1 MRKVKFI
8 LLSIKNI
15 YSLIKIN
22 ILKKDFL
29 INILWIFL
37 LSLIFFYSFSISF
50 KFYFSV
56 LLGVWFFLILQYSID
71 KNENWYIQF
80 IFFSIINSISF
91 YLVRYFQKKSF
102 LILSIKIL
110 VLYYFILFCIIL
122 FKSVYYT
129 SKTNLEN
136 DGDLFVERKYDLEK
150 LLNYLNYFSIIGING
165 EWGSGKSFLTDH
177 LKNFILIKI
186 DLLSC
191 NVDEIQTVILN
202 ELDKLLKNQ
211 GIFSPFSPKL
221 KKILQQGKLFENIS
235 QLFVKNDISYS
246 EAITGLRNNLRSIN
260 KPVVIVYEDL
270 DRIENTT
277 VIKQILDISE
287 KIAGNNIKI
296 LYQFSETNL
305 LKKGIERTYLEKY
318 IPFILNLTDIPF
330 KSTLS
335 YVLKQEI
342 YKDSLLD
349 EEDFKFLY
357 LPVYLPHFN
366 NFNNLNRPLT
376 SLKFELKNVTIRKT
390 QLFLNELNQVI
401 NEKEIYKK
409 NKRVVI
415 LFFLLKH
422 FYYEAYKKISSGES
436 LLDTFTFLYQDKN
449 DTVLN
454 WVAYCHNKGINI
466 LDLITTEDNK
476 LSAFI
481 ISIFEYNCDIETIN
495 NDFED
500 FVNEARNNLKNK
512 NLNEQKDRIIWNL
525 IGNGK
530 SEYTDC
536 EKFVNSF
543 YNEVIDTSK
552 TEWIKNFKNLWSNLF
567 DGKYKD
573 MEKRDNNT
581 IFKMGIPGMISLFQ
595 ANYVTGRTALQWK
608 KLIDFYFLYNEYSK
622 DFDTITPR
630 LIECLCYCE
639 LSDRNFYLY
648 IINKF
653 NNLKITKNLNSHKS
667 YKRFLLEYLSMF
679 STLGF
684 CDTYDIW
691 DLRDKSKE
699 YIDVKTIEKN
709 VFLPLR
715 KKLEDLHKN
724 ISIKIIQ
731 NDIEMLIKFL
741 DKNIELIN
749 TNNKFEKPDIH
760 FNSKATVRSFNQ
772 KMVDKL
778 NQSKLNEKDFE
789 KEVIKKYRNQEIT
802 ANEVSDLERYKK
814 DIL

>member
-1 MRKVKFI
+1 MRKVKFT

-22 ILKKDFL
+22 IFKKDFL

-50 KFYFSV
+50 KFYFSI
-56 LLGVWFFLILQYSID
+56 LLGVWLFLILQYPID

-80 IFFSIINSISF
+80 IFFSIINLISF
-91 YLVRYFQKKSF
+91 YLVRYFQKKIF

-110 VLYYFILFCIIL
+110 ITYYLILFCTIL
-122 FKSVYYT
+122 FKCVYYT

-136 DGDLFVERKYDLEK
+136 DGDLFVERKYDLER

-165 EWGSGKSFLTDH
+165 EWGSGKSFLTNH

-246 EAITGLRNNLRSIN
+246 EAITGLHNNLRSIN

-270 DRIENTT
+270 DRVENTT

-287 KIAGNNIKI
+287 KIAGDNVKI

-305 LKKGIERTYLEKY
+305 LDKGIERTYLEKY
-318 IPFILNLTDIPF
+318 IPFIFNLTDIPF
-330 KSTLS
+330 ESTLS

-342 YKDSLLD
+342 YKDSLFD

-357 LPVYLPHFN
+357 LPVHLPHFN

-376 SLKFELKNVTIRKT
+376 SIKFELKNVTIRKT

-449 DTVLN
+449 DTILN
-454 WVAYCHNKGINI
+454 WIAYCHNEGINI

-481 ISIFEYNCDIETIN
+481 ISIFEYNCDIETIGD
-495 NDFED
+495 DFED
-500 FVNEARNNLKNK
+500 FINESRNNIKNK
-512 NLNEQKDRIIWNL
+512 NLNEEKDRIIWSL
-525 IGNGK
+525 MANGK

-536 EKFVNSF
+536 EKFINRF
-543 YNEVIDTSK
+543 YTEVIDTPK
-552 TEWIKNFKNLWSNLF
+552 TEWIKNFNKLWGDLYNR
-567 DGKYKD
+567 KYKD
-573 MEKRDNNT
+573 MEKRDNYS
-581 IFKMGIPGMISLFQ
+581 IFRLGISSMVSLFQ
-595 ANYVTGRTALQWK
+595 ANYVIGRTGSQWIN
-608 KLIDFYFLYNEYSK
+608 LIDFYFLYNK
-622 DFDTITPR
+622 NLDMITPE
-630 LIECLCYCE
+630 LIECLYYCE
-639 LSDRNFYLY
+639 LSDRNSYLY

-691 DLRDKSKE
+691 DLREQSKE

-724 ISIKIIQ
+724 IPMKIIQ
-731 NDIEMLIKFL
+731 NDIEILIKFL
-741 DKNIELIN
+741 DKNIELVN
-749 TNNKFEKPDIH
+749 TSDNFEKPDIH
-760 FNSKATVRSFNQ
+760 FDSKVTVRSCNQ
-772 KMVDKL
+772 EIVDKL
-778 NQSKLNEKDFE
+778 NSSTLNDEEFE
-789 KEVIKKYRNQEIT
+789 KEVIKKYQNQELVPY
-802 ANEVSDLERYKK
+802 EVAELERFQKNK
-814 DIL
+814 A

>member
-1 MRKVKFI
+1 MRKVKFT

-15 YSLIKIN
+15 YTLIKTN
-22 ILKKDFL
+22 IFKKDFL

-50 KFYFSV
+50 KFYFSI
-56 LLGVWFFLILQYSID
+56 LLGVWLFLVLQYPIN

-80 IFFSIINSISF
+80 IFFSIINSISL
-91 YLVRYFQKKSF
+91 YLVRYFQKKFF

-110 VLYYFILFCIIL
+110 IVYYFILFCIIL
-122 FKSVYYT
+122 FKCVYYT

-136 DGDLFVERKYDLEK
+136 DGDLFVERKYDLER

-165 EWGSGKSFLTDH
+165 EWGSGKSFLTNH

-246 EAITGLRNNLRSIN
+246 EAITGLHNNLRSIN

-270 DRIENTT
+270 DRVENTT

-287 KIAGNNIKI
+287 KIAGDNVKI

-305 LKKGIERTYLEKY
+305 LDKGIERTYLEKY

-376 SLKFELKNVTIRKT
+376 SIKFELKNVTIRKT

-401 NEKEIYKK
+401 NEKGIYKK

-436 LLDTFTFLYQDKN
+436 LLDTFTFLYQGKN
-449 DTVLN
+449 DTILN
-454 WVAYCHNKGINI
+454 WVAYCHNEGINI

-481 ISIFEYNCDIETIN
+481 ISIFKYNCDIETIG

-500 FVNEARNNLKNK
+500 FINESRNNIKNK
-512 NLNEQKDRIIWNL
+512 NLNEEKDRIIWSL
-525 IGNGK
+525 IANGK

-536 EKFVNSF
+536 EKFINRF
-543 YNEVIDTSK
+543 YSEVIDIPK
-552 TEWIKNFKNLWSNLF
+552 TEWIKNFNKLWGDLYNR
-567 DGKYKD
+567 KYKD
-573 MEKRDNNT
+573 MEKRDNYS
-581 IFKMGIPGMISLFQ
+581 IFRLGISSMVSLFQ
-595 ANYVTGRTALQWK
+595 ANYVIGRTGSQWIN
-608 KLIDFYFLYNEYSK
+608 LIDFYFLYNK
-622 DFDTITPR
+622 NLDMITPE
-630 LIECLCYCE
+630 LIECLYYCE
-639 LSDRNFYLY
+639 LSDRNSYLY

-691 DLRDKSKE
+691 DLREQSKE

-709 VFLPLR
+709 VFLPLK
-715 KKLEDLHKN
+715 KKLENLFSN
-724 ISIKIIQ
+724 VQIKIVQ
-731 NDIEMLIKFL
+731 KDIEIIIRFL
-741 DKNIELIN
+741 DKNIEIIN
-749 TNNKFEKPDIH
+749 TPDEFSKPAL
-760 FNSKATVRSFNQ
+760 FSNANWSMRSTNQ
-772 KMVDKL
+772 KMVDKSQTTTSSGGL
-778 NQSKLNEKDFE
+778 L
-789 KEVIKKYRNQEIT
+789 Y
-802 ANEVSDLERYKK
+802 A
-814 DIL
+814 

>member
-1 MRKVKFI
+1 MRKVKFT

-22 ILKKDFL
+22 IFKKDFL

-50 KFYFSV
+50 KFYFSI
-56 LLGVWFFLILQYSID
+56 LLGVWLFLILQYPID

-91 YLVRYFQKKSF
+91 YLVRYFQKKIF

-110 VLYYFILFCIIL
+110 ITYYLILFCIIL
-122 FKSVYYT
+122 FKCVYYT

-136 DGDLFVERKYDLEK
+136 DGDLFVERKYDLER

-165 EWGSGKSFLTDH
+165 EWGSGKSFLTNH

-246 EAITGLRNNLRSIN
+246 EAITGLHNNLRSIN

-270 DRIENTT
+270 DRVENTT

-287 KIAGNNIKI
+287 KIAGDNVKI

-305 LKKGIERTYLEKY
+305 LDKGIERIYLEKY

-376 SLKFELKNVTIRKT
+376 SIKFELKNVTIRKT

-401 NEKEIYKK
+401 NEKGIYKK

-436 LLDTFTFLYQDKN
+436 LLDTFTFLYQGKN
-449 DTVLN
+449 DTILN
-454 WVAYCHNKGINI
+454 WVAYCHNEGINI

-481 ISIFEYNCDIETIN
+481 ISIFKYNCDIETIG

-500 FVNEARNNLKNK
+500 FINESRNNIKNK
-512 NLNEQKDRIIWNL
+512 NLNEEKDRIIWSL
-525 IGNGK
+525 IANGK

-536 EKFVNSF
+536 EKFINRF
-543 YNEVIDTSK
+543 YSEVIDIPK
-552 TEWIKNFKNLWSNLF
+552 TEWIKNFNKLWGDLYNR
-567 DGKYKD
+567 KYKD
-573 MEKRDNNT
+573 MEKRDNYS
-581 IFKMGIPGMISLFQ
+581 IFRLGISSMVSLFQ
-595 ANYVTGRTALQWK
+595 ANYVIGRTGSQWIN
-608 KLIDFYFLYNEYSK
+608 LIDFYFLYNK
-622 DFDTITPR
+622 NLDMITPE
-630 LIECLCYCE
+630 LIECLYYCE
-639 LSDRNFYLY
+639 LSDRNSYLY

-691 DLRDKSKE
+691 DLRDNSKE
-699 YIDVKTIEKN
+699 YINVKTIEKN

-724 ISIKIIQ
+724 IPMKIIQ
-731 NDIEMLIKFL
+731 NDIEILIKFL
-741 DKNIELIN
+741 DKNIELVN
-749 TNNKFEKPDIH
+749 TSDNFEKPDIH
-760 FNSKATVRSFNQ
+760 FDSKVTVRSCNQ
-772 KMVDKL
+772 EIVDKL
-778 NQSKLNEKDFE
+778 NSSTLNDEEFE
-789 KEVIKKYRNQEIT
+789 KEVIKKYQNQELVPY
-802 ANEVSDLERYKK
+802 EVAELERFQKNK
-814 DIL
+814 A

>member
-1 MRKVKFI
+1 MRKVKFT

-15 YSLIKIN
+15 YTLIKTN
-22 ILKKDFL
+22 IFKKDFL

-37 LSLIFFYSFSISF
+37 LSLIFFYSFPISF
-50 KFYFSV
+50 KFYFSI
-56 LLGVWFFLILQYSID
+56 LLGVWFFLVLQYPIY

-80 IFFSIINSISF
+80 IFFSIINSISL
-91 YLVRYFQKKSF
+91 YLVRYLQKKIF

-110 VLYYFILFCIIL
+110 IVYYFILFSIIL

-129 SKTNLEN
+129 SNINLEN
-136 DGDLFVERKYDLEK
+136 TEDLFVERKYDLER
-150 LLNYLNYFSIIGING
+150 LLNYLNNFSIIGING
-165 EWGSGKSFLTDH
+165 EWGSGKSFLIDH

-191 NVDEIQTVILN
+191 NIDEIQTVILN
-202 ELDKLLKNQ
+202 EIDKLLKNQ

-221 KKILQQGKLFENIS
+221 KKIIQQGKLFENIS

-246 EAITGLRNNLRSIN
+246 DAITGLRNNLRSIN
-260 KPVVIVYEDL
+260 KTVVIVYEDL
-270 DRIENTT
+270 DRVENSTI
-277 VIKQILDISE
+277 IKQILGISE

-296 LYQFSETNL
+296 LYQFSETSL
-305 LKKGIERTYLEKY
+305 LEKGIDRAYLEKY

-330 KSTLS
+330 RSTLS
-335 YVLKQEI
+335 YVLKEKFNENFLLKEI
-342 YKDSLLD
+342 
-349 EEDFKFLY
+349 DFSFLY
-357 LPVYLPHFN
+357 SPIYFPYFK
-366 NFNNLNRPLT
+366 NFDNLNRP
-376 SLKFELKNVTIRKT
+376 SFNIGRELKNISIRKT

-415 LFFLLKH
+415 IFFLLKH
-422 FYYEAYKKISSGES
+422 FYYDAYKKLSSGES
-436 LLDTFTFLYQDKN
+436 ILDTFTFLYQDKN
-449 DTVLN
+449 DTILN
-454 WVAYCHNKGINI
+454 WFVYCQNEGISI
-466 LDLITTEDNK
+466 LDLMTTEDNK

-500 FVNEARNNLKNK
+500 FINEARNNLKNK

-536 EKFVNSF
+536 EKFIDTF
-543 YNEVIDTSK
+543 YNEVIDTPK
-552 TEWIKNFKNLWSNLF
+552 TEWINNFNKLYNNLYN
-567 DGKYKD
+567 GKYKD
-573 MEKRDNNT
+573 TEKRDNYS
-581 IFKMGIPGMISLFQ
+581 IFRLGISRMVSLFQ
-595 ANYVTGRTALQWK
+595 ANYIIGRTGSQWIN
-608 KLIDFYFLYNEYSK
+608 LIDFYFLYNK
-622 DFDTITPR
+622 NLDTITPE

-639 LSDRNFYLY
+639 LSDRNSYLY

-684 CDTYDIW
+684 CDTHDIW

-699 YIDVKTIEKN
+699 YIDTKTIEKF
-709 VFLPLR
+709 VFSPLK
-715 KKLEDLHKN
+715 KKLKKLLSNVKL
-724 ISIKIIQ
+724 KIVQ
-731 NDIEMLIKFL
+731 KDIEIIIKFL

-749 TNNKFEKPDIH
+749 TPDEFTKPAL
-760 FNSKATVRSFNQ
+760 FSNVNWRTRSTNQ
-772 KMVDKL
+772 EMVDKL
-778 NQSKLNEKDFE
+778 NSSTLNDEEFE
-789 KEVIKKYRNQEIT
+789 KEVIEKYINQELVPY
-802 ANEVSDLERYKK
+802 EVAELERFQNNK
-814 DIL
+814 L

>member
-1 MRKVKFI
+1 MRKVKFT

-15 YSLIKIN
+15 YTLIKAN
-22 ILKKDFL
+22 IFKKDFL

-50 KFYFSV
+50 KFYFSI
-56 LLGVWFFLILQYSID
+56 LLGVWLFLVLQYPIN

-80 IFFSIINSISF
+80 IFFSIINSISL
-91 YLVRYFQKKSF
+91 YLVRYLQKKFF

-110 VLYYFILFCIIL
+110 IVYYFILFCIIL

-129 SKTNLEN
+129 SNINLEN
-136 DGDLFVERKYDLEK
+136 TEDLFVERKYDLER
-150 LLNYLNYFSIIGING
+150 LLNYLNNFSIIGING
-165 EWGSGKSFLTDH
+165 EWGSGKSFLIDH

-191 NVDEIQTVILN
+191 NIDEIQTVILN

-270 DRIENTT
+270 DRVENTT

-305 LKKGIERTYLEKY
+305 FEKGIERTYLEKY

-342 YKDSLLD
+342 YQDFLLN
-349 EEDFKFLY
+349 EEDFNFLY

-366 NFNNLNRPLT
+366 NINRPLT
-376 SLKFELKNVTIRKT
+376 SMRFELKNISIRKT

-415 LFFLLKH
+415 IFFLLKH
-422 FYYEAYKKISSGES
+422 FYYDAYKKLSSGES
-436 LLDTFTFLYQDKN
+436 ILDTFTFLYQDKN
-449 DTVLN
+449 DTILN
-454 WVAYCHNKGINI
+454 WFVYCQNEGISI
-466 LDLITTEDNK
+466 LDLMTTEDNK

-500 FVNEARNNLKNK
+500 FINEARNNLKNK
-512 NLNEQKDRIIWNL
+512 NLNEQKNRIIWNL

-536 EKFVNSF
+536 EKFINTF
-543 YNEVIDTSK
+543 YNEVINTPK
-552 TEWIKNFKNLWSNLF
+552 TEWFQNFNNFTENLF
-567 DGKYKD
+567 NRKYKG

-581 IFKMGIPGMISLFQ
+581 IFRMGIPIMVSLFQ
-595 ANYVTGRTALQWK
+595 ANYVTGRTALEWK
-608 KLIDFYFLYNEYSK
+608 NLIDFYFLYNDYSK
-622 DFDTITPR
+622 DLDTITPR

-639 LSDRNFYLY
+639 LSDRSFYLY
-648 IINKF
+648 VINKF
-653 NNLKITKNLNSHKS
+653 NNLKVTKNLNSHKS

-691 DLRDKSKE
+691 DLREQSKE

-709 VFLPLR
+709 VFLPLK
-715 KKLEDLHKN
+715 KKLENLFSN
-724 ISIKIIQ
+724 VQIKIVQ
-731 NDIEMLIKFL
+731 KDIEIIIRFL
-741 DKNIELIN
+741 DKNIEIIN
-749 TNNKFEKPDIH
+749 TPDEFSKPAL
-760 FNSKATVRSFNQ
+760 FSNANWSMRSTNQ
-772 KMVDKL
+772 EMVDKL
-778 NQSKLNEKDFE
+778 NSSTLNDEEFE
-789 KEVIKKYRNQEIT
+789 KEVVKKYQNQELVPY
-802 ANEVSDLERYKK
+802 EVAELERFQKNK
-814 DIL
+814 T

>member
-1 MRKVKFI
+1 MRKVKFT

-22 ILKKDFL
+22 IFKKDFL

-50 KFYFSV
+50 KFYFSI
-56 LLGVWFFLILQYSID
+56 LLGVWLFLILQYPID

-91 YLVRYFQKKSF
+91 YLVRYFQKKIF

-110 VLYYFILFCIIL
+110 ITYYLILFCIIL
-122 FKSVYYT
+122 FKCVYYT

-136 DGDLFVERKYDLEK
+136 DGDLFVERKYDLER

-165 EWGSGKSFLTDH
+165 EWGSGKSFLTNH

-246 EAITGLRNNLRSIN
+246 EAITGLHNNLRSIN

-270 DRIENTT
+270 DRVENTT

-287 KIAGNNIKI
+287 KIAGDNVKI

-305 LKKGIERTYLEKY
+305 LDKGIERIYLEKY

-376 SLKFELKNVTIRKT
+376 SIKFELKNVTIRKT

-401 NEKEIYKK
+401 NEKGIYKK

-436 LLDTFTFLYQDKN
+436 LLDTFTFLYQGKN
-449 DTVLN
+449 DTILN
-454 WVAYCHNKGINI
+454 WVAYCHNEGINI

-481 ISIFEYNCDIETIN
+481 ISIFKYNCDIETIG

-500 FVNEARNNLKNK
+500 FINESRNNIKNK
-512 NLNEQKDRIIWNL
+512 NLNEEKDRIIWSL
-525 IGNGK
+525 IANGK

-536 EKFVNSF
+536 EKFINRF
-543 YNEVIDTSK
+543 YSEVIDIPK
-552 TEWIKNFKNLWSNLF
+552 TEWIKNFNKLWGDLYNR
-567 DGKYKD
+567 KYKD
-573 MEKRDNNT
+573 MEKRDNYS
-581 IFKMGIPGMISLFQ
+581 IFRLGISSMVSLFQ
-595 ANYVTGRTALQWK
+595 ANYVIGRTGSQWIN
-608 KLIDFYFLYNEYSK
+608 LIDFYFLYNK
-622 DFDTITPR
+622 NLDMITPE
-630 LIECLCYCE
+630 LIECLYYCE
-639 LSDRNFYLY
+639 LSDRNSYLY

-691 DLRDKSKE
+691 DLRDNSKE
-699 YIDVKTIEKN
+699 YINVKTIEKN

-724 ISIKIIQ
+724 IPMKIIQ
-731 NDIEMLIKFL
+731 NDIEILIKFL
-741 DKNIELIN
+741 DKNIELVN
-749 TNNKFEKPDIH
+749 TSDNFEKPDIH
-760 FNSKATVRSFNQ
+760 FDSKVTVRSCNQ
-772 KMVDKL
+772 EIVDKL
-778 NQSKLNEKDFE
+778 NSSTLNDEEFE
-789 KEVIKKYRNQEIT
+789 KEVIRKYQNQELVPY
-802 ANEVSDLERYKK
+802 EVAELERFQKNK
-814 DIL
+814 A

>member
-1 MRKVKFI
+1 MRKVKFT

-22 ILKKDFL
+22 IFKKDFL

-56 LLGVWFFLILQYSID
+56 LLGVWIFLTLQYPID

-91 YLVRYFQKKSF
+91 YLVKYFQKKIF
-102 LILSIKIL
+102 LILSVKIL
-110 VLYYFILFCIIL
+110 ITYYLILFCIIL
-122 FKSVYYT
+122 FKCVYYT

-136 DGDLFVERKYDLEK
+136 DGDLFVERKYDLER

-246 EAITGLRNNLRSIN
+246 EAITGLHNNLKSIN
-260 KPVVIVYEDL
+260 KPIVIVYEDL
-270 DRIENTT
+270 DRVENTT
-277 VIKQILDISE
+277 VIKQILGISE
-287 KIAGNNIKI
+287 KIAGDNIKI

-305 LKKGIERTYLEKY
+305 LDKGIERTYLEKY

-330 KSTLS
+330 KSILS

-342 YKDSLLD
+342 YKDSLLN

-376 SLKFELKNVTIRKT
+376 SIKYELKNVTIRKT
-390 QLFLNELNQVI
+390 QLFFNELNQVI

-454 WVAYCHNKGINI
+454 WVAYCHNEGINI

-481 ISIFEYNCDIETIN
+481 ISIFEYNCDIETIGD
-495 NDFED
+495 DFED
-500 FVNEARNNLKNK
+500 FVNEARNNLRNK

-567 DGKYKD
+567 DRKYKD

-581 IFKMGIPGMISLFQ
+581 IFKMGIPSMISLFQ
-595 ANYVTGRTALQWK
+595 ANYVIGRTGSQWIN
-608 KLIDFYFLYNEYSK
+608 LIDFYFLYNK
-622 DFDTITPR
+622 NLDMITPE

-691 DLRDKSKE
+691 DLREQSKE
-699 YIDVKTIEKN
+699 YINVKTIEKN
-709 VFLPLR
+709 VFLPLK
-715 KKLEDLHKN
+715 KKLENLFSN
-724 ISIKIIQ
+724 VQIKIVQ
-731 NDIEMLIKFL
+731 KDIEIIIRFL
-741 DKNIELIN
+741 DKNIEIIN
-749 TNNKFEKPDIH
+749 TPDEFSKPAL
-760 FNSKATVRSFNQ
+760 FSNANWSMRSTNQ
-772 KMVDKL
+772 EMVDKL
-778 NQSKLNEKDFE
+778 NSSTLNDEEFE
-789 KEVIKKYRNQEIT
+789 KEVIKKYQNQELVPY
-802 ANEVSDLERYKK
+802 EVAELERFQKNK
-814 DIL
+814 A

>member
-1 MRKVKFI
+1 MGKVKFT

-22 ILKKDFL
+22 IFKKDFL

-50 KFYFSV
+50 KFYFSI
-56 LLGVWFFLILQYSID
+56 LLGVWIFLTLQYPID

-91 YLVRYFQKKSF
+91 YLVRYFQKKIF

-110 VLYYFILFCIIL
+110 ITYYLILFCIIL
-122 FKSVYYT
+122 FKCVYYT

-136 DGDLFVERKYDLEK
+136 DGDLFVERKYDLER

-165 EWGSGKSFLTDH
+165 EWGSGKSFLTNH

-246 EAITGLRNNLRSIN
+246 EAITGLHNNLRSIN

-270 DRIENTT
+270 DRVENTT

-287 KIAGNNIKI
+287 KIAGDNVKI

-305 LKKGIERTYLEKY
+305 LDKGIERTYLEKY

-376 SLKFELKNVTIRKT
+376 SIKFELKNVTIRKT

-401 NEKEIYKK
+401 NEKGIYKK

-436 LLDTFTFLYQDKN
+436 LLDTFTFLYQGKN
-449 DTVLN
+449 DTILN
-454 WVAYCHNKGINI
+454 WVAYCHNEGINI

-476 LSAFI
+476 LSTFI
-481 ISIFEYNCDIETIN
+481 ISIFKYNCDIETIG

-500 FVNEARNNLKNK
+500 FINESRNNIKNK
-512 NLNEQKDRIIWNL
+512 NLNEEKDRIIWSL
-525 IGNGK
+525 IANGK

-536 EKFVNSF
+536 EKFINRF
-543 YNEVIDTSK
+543 YSEVIDTPK
-552 TEWIKNFKNLWSNLF
+552 TEWIKNFNRLWGDLYNR
-567 DGKYKD
+567 KYKD
-573 MEKRDNNT
+573 MEKRDNYS
-581 IFKMGIPGMISLFQ
+581 IFRLGISSMVSLFQ
-595 ANYVTGRTALQWK
+595 ANYVIGRTGSQWIN
-608 KLIDFYFLYNEYSK
+608 LIDFYFLYNK
-622 DFDTITPR
+622 NLDMITPE
-630 LIECLCYCE
+630 LIECLYYCE
-639 LSDRNFYLY
+639 LSDRNSYLY

-691 DLRDKSKE
+691 DLREQSKE
-699 YIDVKTIEKN
+699 YINVKTIEKN

-724 ISIKIIQ
+724 IPMKIIQ
-731 NDIEMLIKFL
+731 NDIEILIKFL
-741 DKNIELIN
+741 DKNIELVN
-749 TNNKFEKPDIH
+749 TSDNFEKPDIH
-760 FNSKATVRSFNQ
+760 FDSKVTVRSCNQ
-772 KMVDKL
+772 EIVDKL
-778 NQSKLNEKDFE
+778 NSSTLNDEEFE
-789 KEVIKKYRNQEIT
+789 KEVVKKYQNQELVPY
-802 ANEVSDLERYKK
+802 EVAELERFQKNK
-814 DIL
+814 T

>member
-1 MRKVKFI
+1 MRKVKFT

-22 ILKKDFL
+22 IFKKDFL

-50 KFYFSV
+50 KFYFSI
-56 LLGVWFFLILQYSID
+56 LLGVWIFLTLQYPID

-91 YLVRYFQKKSF
+91 YLVRYFQKKNF

-110 VLYYFILFCIIL
+110 ITYYLILFCIIL
-122 FKSVYYT
+122 FKCVYYT

-136 DGDLFVERKYDLEK
+136 DGDLFVERKYDLER

-246 EAITGLRNNLRSIN
+246 EAITGLHNNLKSIN
-260 KPVVIVYEDL
+260 KPIVIVYENL
-270 DRIENTT
+270 DRVENTT
-277 VIKQILDISE
+277 VIKQILGISE
-287 KIAGNNIKI
+287 KIAGDNIKI

-305 LKKGIERTYLEKY
+305 LDKGIERTYLEKY

-357 LPVYLPHFN
+357 LPVYLPHFD

-376 SLKFELKNVTIRKT
+376 SIKFELKNVTIRKT

-454 WVAYCHNKGINI
+454 WVAYCHNEGINI
-466 LDLITTEDNK
+466 LDLMTTEDNK

-552 TEWIKNFKNLWSNLF
+552 TEWIKNFNKLWGDLYNR
-567 DGKYKD
+567 KYKD
-573 MEKRDNNT
+573 MEKRDNYS
-581 IFKMGIPGMISLFQ
+581 IFRLGISSMVSLFQ
-595 ANYVTGRTALQWK
+595 ANYVIGRTGSQWI
-608 KLIDFYFLYNEYSK
+608 KLIDFYFLYNK
-622 DFDTITPR
+622 NLDMITPE
-630 LIECLCYCE
+630 LIECLYYCE
-639 LSDRNFYLY
+639 LSDRNSYLY

-653 NNLKITKNLNSHKS
+653 NNLKITKNLNLHKS
-667 YKRFLLEYLSMF
+667 YKKFLLEYLSMF

-684 CDTYDIW
+684 CDTYDTW
-691 DLRDKSKE
+691 DLREQSKE

-709 VFLPLR
+709 VFLPLK
-715 KKLEDLHKN
+715 KKLENLFSN
-724 ISIKIIQ
+724 VQIKIVQ
-731 NDIEMLIKFL
+731 KDIEILIKFL
-741 DKNIELIN
+741 DKNIELVN
-749 TNNKFEKPDIH
+749 TPNEFNKPALFS
-760 FNSKATVRSFNQ
+760 NANWSMRSTNQ
-772 KMVDKL
+772 EMVDKL

-789 KEVIKKYRNQEIT
+789 KEVIEKYMNQEIT
-802 ANEVSDLERYKK
+802 ASEVSDLERYKK

>member
-1 MRKVKFI
+1 MRKVKFT

-22 ILKKDFL
+22 IFKKDFL

-37 LSLIFFYSFSISF
+37 LSLIFFYSFPISF
-50 KFYFSV
+50 KFYFSI
-56 LLGVWFFLILQYSID
+56 LLGVWFFLVLQYPIY

-80 IFFSIINSISF
+80 IFFSIINSISL
-91 YLVRYFQKKSF
+91 YLVRYLQKKIF

-110 VLYYFILFCIIL
+110 IVYYFILFSIIF

-129 SKTNLEN
+129 SNINLEN
-136 DGDLFVERKYDLEK
+136 TEDLFVERKYDLER
-150 LLNYLNYFSIIGING
+150 LLNYLNNFSIIGING
-165 EWGSGKSFLTDH
+165 EWGSGKSFLIDH

-191 NVDEIQTVILN
+191 NIDEIQTVILN
-202 ELDKLLKNQ
+202 EIDKLLKNQ

-221 KKILQQGKLFENIS
+221 KKIIQQGKLFENIS

-246 EAITGLRNNLRSIN
+246 DAITGLRNNLRSIN
-260 KPVVIVYEDL
+260 KTVVIVYEDL
-270 DRIENTT
+270 DRVENSTI
-277 VIKQILDISE
+277 IKQILGISE

-296 LYQFSETNL
+296 PYQFSETSL
-305 LKKGIERTYLEKY
+305 LEKGIDRAYLEKY

-330 KSTLS
+330 RSTLS
-335 YVLKQEI
+335 YVLKEKFNENFLLKEI
-342 YKDSLLD
+342 
-349 EEDFKFLY
+349 DFSFLY
-357 LPVYLPHFN
+357 SPIYFPYFK
-366 NFNNLNRPLT
+366 NFDNLNRP
-376 SLKFELKNVTIRKT
+376 SFNIGRELKNISIRKT

-415 LFFLLKH
+415 IFFLLKH
-422 FYYEAYKKISSGES
+422 FYYDAYKKLSSGES
-436 LLDTFTFLYQDKN
+436 ILDTFTFLYQDKN
-449 DTVLN
+449 DTILN
-454 WVAYCHNKGINI
+454 WFVYCQNEGISI
-466 LDLITTEDNK
+466 LDLMTTEDNK

-500 FVNEARNNLKNK
+500 FINEARNNLKNK

-536 EKFVNSF
+536 EKFIDTF
-543 YNEVIDTSK
+543 YNEVINTPK
-552 TEWIKNFKNLWSNLF
+552 TKWFQNFNNFTENLF
-567 DGKYKD
+567 NRKYKG

-581 IFKMGIPGMISLFQ
+581 IFRMGIPIMVSLFQ
-595 ANYVTGRTALQWK
+595 ANYVTGRTALEWK
-608 KLIDFYFLYNEYSK
+608 NLIDFYFLYNDYSK
-622 DFDTITPR
+622 DLDTITPR

-639 LSDRNFYLY
+639 LSDRSFYLY
-648 IINKF
+648 VINKF
-653 NNLKITKNLNSHKS
+653 NNLKVTKNLNSHKS

-684 CDTYDIW
+684 CDTHATS
-691 DLRDKSKE
+691 DLRDESKE
-699 YIDVKTIEKN
+699 YIDINSIEKN

-724 ISIKIIQ
+724 IPMEIIQ
-731 NDIEMLIKFL
+731 NDIEILIKFL

-749 TNNKFEKPDIH
+749 TNDNFEKPDIH
-760 FNSKATVRSFNQ
+760 FESKVTVRSFNQ
-772 KMVDKL
+772 EIVDKL

-789 KEVIKKYRNQEIT
+789 KEVIEKYINQEIT
-802 ANEVSDLERYKK
+802 PSEVSNLKRYQNNK
-814 DIL
+814 L

>member
-1 MRKVKFI
+1 MRKVKFT

-22 ILKKDFL
+22 IFKKDFL

-56 LLGVWFFLILQYSID
+56 LLGVWLFLILQYPID

-80 IFFSIINSISF
+80 LFFSIINSISF
-91 YLVRYFQKKSF
+91 YLVRYFQRKDF

-110 VLYYFILFCIIL
+110 IIYYFILFCIIL

-136 DGDLFVERKYDLEK
+136 DGDLFVERKYDLER

-246 EAITGLRNNLRSIN
+246 EAITGLHNNLKSIN
-260 KPVVIVYEDL
+260 KPIVIVYEDL
-270 DRIENTT
+270 DRVENTT
-277 VIKQILDISE
+277 VIKQILGISE
-287 KIAGNNIKI
+287 KIAGDNIKI

-305 LKKGIERTYLEKY
+305 LDKGIERTYLEKY

-330 KSTLS
+330 ESTLS

-342 YKDSLLD
+342 YKDSLLN

-376 SLKFELKNVTIRKT
+376 SIKFELKNVTIRKT

-436 LLDTFTFLYQDKN
+436 LLDTFTFLYQGKN
-449 DTVLN
+449 DTILN
-454 WVAYCHNKGINI
+454 WVAYCHNEGINI
-466 LDLITTEDNK
+466 LDLMTTEDNK

-567 DGKYKD
+567 DGKYKN

-581 IFKMGIPGMISLFQ
+581 IFKMRIPRMISLFQ
-595 ANYVTGRTALQWK
+595 ANYVIGRTGSQWI
-608 KLIDFYFLYNEYSK
+608 KLIDFYFLYNK
-622 DFDTITPR
+622 NLDMITPE
-630 LIECLCYCE
+630 LIECLYYCE
-639 LSDRNFYLY
+639 LSDRNSYLY

-653 NNLKITKNLNSHKS
+653 NNLKITKNLNLHKS
-667 YKRFLLEYLSMF
+667 YKKFLLEYLSMF

-684 CDTYDIW
+684 CDTYDTW
-691 DLRDKSKE
+691 DLREQSKE

-709 VFLPLR
+709 VFLPLK
-715 KKLEDLHKN
+715 KKLENLFSN
-724 ISIKIIQ
+724 VQIKIVQ
-731 NDIEMLIKFL
+731 KDIEILIKFL
-741 DKNIELIN
+741 DKNIELVN
-749 TNNKFEKPDIH
+749 TPNEFNKPALSS
-760 FNSKATVRSFNQ
+760 NANWSMRSTNQ
-772 KMVDKL
+772 EMVDKL

-789 KEVIKKYRNQEIT
+789 KEVIEKYMNQEIT
-802 ANEVSDLERYKK
+802 ASEVSDLDRYKK

>member
-1 MRKVKFI
+1 MRKVKFT

-15 YSLIKIN
+15 YTLIKTN
-22 ILKKDFL
+22 IFKKDFL

-50 KFYFSV
+50 KFYFSI
-56 LLGVWFFLILQYSID
+56 LLGVWLFLILQYPID

-80 IFFSIINSISF
+80 IFFSIINLISF
-91 YLVRYFQKKSF
+91 YLVRYFQKKIF

-110 VLYYFILFCIIL
+110 ITYYLILFCTIL
-122 FKSVYYT
+122 FKCVYYT

-136 DGDLFVERKYDLEK
+136 DGDLFVERKYDLER

-165 EWGSGKSFLTDH
+165 EWGSGKSFLTNH

-246 EAITGLRNNLRSIN
+246 EAITGLHNNLRSIN

-270 DRIENTT
+270 DRVENIT

-287 KIAGNNIKI
+287 KIAGDNIKI

-305 LKKGIERTYLEKY
+305 LDKGIERTYLEKY
-318 IPFILNLTDIPF
+318 IPFIFNLTDIPF
-330 KSTLS
+330 ESTLS

-342 YKDSLLD
+342 YKDSLFD

-357 LPVYLPHFN
+357 LPVHLPHFN

-376 SLKFELKNVTIRKT
+376 SIKFELKNVTIRKT

-436 LLDTFTFLYQDKN
+436 LLDTFTFLYQGKN
-449 DTVLN
+449 DTILN
-454 WVAYCHNKGINI
+454 WVAYCHNEGINI

-481 ISIFEYNCDIETIN
+481 ISIFKYNCDIETIG

-500 FVNEARNNLKNK
+500 FINESRNNIKNK
-512 NLNEQKDRIIWNL
+512 NLNEEKDRIIWSL
-525 IGNGK
+525 IANGK

-536 EKFVNSF
+536 EKFINRF
-543 YNEVIDTSK
+543 YSEVIDIPK
-552 TEWIKNFKNLWSNLF
+552 TEWIKNFNKLWGDLYNR
-567 DGKYKD
+567 KYKD
-573 MEKRDNNT
+573 MEKRDNYS
-581 IFKMGIPGMISLFQ
+581 IFRLGISSMVSLFQ
-595 ANYVTGRTALQWK
+595 ANYVIGRTGSQWIN
-608 KLIDFYFLYNEYSK
+608 LIDFYFLYNK
-622 DFDTITPR
+622 NLDMITPE
-630 LIECLCYCE
+630 LIECLYYCE
-639 LSDRNFYLY
+639 LSDRNSYLY

-691 DLRDKSKE
+691 DLREQSKE

-724 ISIKIIQ
+724 IPMKIIQ
-731 NDIEMLIKFL
+731 NDIEILIKFL
-741 DKNIELIN
+741 DKNIELVN
-749 TNNKFEKPDIH
+749 TSDNFEKPDIH
-760 FNSKATVRSFNQ
+760 FDSKVTVRSCNQ
-772 KMVDKL
+772 EIVDKL
-778 NQSKLNEKDFE
+778 NSSTLNDEEFE
-789 KEVIKKYRNQEIT
+789 KEVIKKYQNQELVPY
-802 ANEVSDLERYKK
+802 EVAELERFQKNK
-814 DIL
+814 A

>member
-1 MRKVKFI
+1 MRKVKFT

-22 ILKKDFL
+22 IFKKDFL

-37 LSLIFFYSFSISF
+37 LSLIFFYSFPISF
-50 KFYFSV
+50 KFYFSI
-56 LLGVWFFLILQYSID
+56 LLGVWFFLVLQYPIY

-80 IFFSIINSISF
+80 IFFSIINSISL
-91 YLVRYFQKKSF
+91 YLVRYLQKKIF

-110 VLYYFILFCIIL
+110 IVYYFILFSIIF

-129 SKTNLEN
+129 SNINLEN
-136 DGDLFVERKYDLEK
+136 TEDLFVERKYDLER
-150 LLNYLNYFSIIGING
+150 LLNYLNNFSIIGING
-165 EWGSGKSFLTDH
+165 EWGSGKSFLIDH

-191 NVDEIQTVILN
+191 NIDEIQTVILN
-202 ELDKLLKNQ
+202 EIDKLLKNQ

-221 KKILQQGKLFENIS
+221 KKIIQQGKLFENIS

-246 EAITGLRNNLRSIN
+246 DAITGLRNNLRSIN
-260 KPVVIVYEDL
+260 KTVVIVYEDL
-270 DRIENTT
+270 DRVENSTI
-277 VIKQILDISE
+277 IKQILGISE

-296 LYQFSETNL
+296 LYQFSETSL
-305 LKKGIERTYLEKY
+305 LEKGIDRAYLEKY

-330 KSTLS
+330 RSTLS
-335 YVLKQEI
+335 YVLKEKFNENFLLKEI
-342 YKDSLLD
+342 
-349 EEDFKFLY
+349 DFSFLY
-357 LPVYLPHFN
+357 SPIYFPYFK
-366 NFNNLNRPLT
+366 NFDNLNRP
-376 SLKFELKNVTIRKT
+376 SFNIGRELKNISIRKT

-415 LFFLLKH
+415 IFFLLKH
-422 FYYEAYKKISSGES
+422 FYYDAYKKLSSGES
-436 LLDTFTFLYQDKN
+436 ILDTFTFLYQDKN
-449 DTVLN
+449 DTILN
-454 WVAYCHNKGINI
+454 WFVYCQNEGISI
-466 LDLITTEDNK
+466 LDLMTTEDNK

-500 FVNEARNNLKNK
+500 FINEARNNLKNK

-536 EKFVNSF
+536 EKFIDTF
-543 YNEVIDTSK
+543 YNEVINTPK
-552 TEWIKNFKNLWSNLF
+552 TKWFQNFNNFTENLF
-567 DGKYKD
+567 NRKYKG

-581 IFKMGIPGMISLFQ
+581 IFRMGIPIMVSLFQ
-595 ANYVTGRTALQWK
+595 ANYVTGRTALEWK
-608 KLIDFYFLYNEYSK
+608 NLIDFYFLYNDYSK
-622 DFDTITPR
+622 DLDTITPR

-639 LSDRNFYLY
+639 LSDRSFYLY
-648 IINKF
+648 VINKF
-653 NNLKITKNLNSHKS
+653 NNLKVTKNLNSHKS

-684 CDTYDIW
+684 CDTHATS
-691 DLRDKSKE
+691 DLRDESKE
-699 YIDVKTIEKN
+699 YIDINSIEKN

-724 ISIKIIQ
+724 IPMEIIQ
-731 NDIEMLIKFL
+731 NDIEILIKFL

-749 TNNKFEKPDIH
+749 TNDNFEKPDIH
-760 FNSKATVRSFNQ
+760 FESKVTVRSFNQ
-772 KMVDKL
+772 EIVDKL

-789 KEVIKKYRNQEIT
+789 KEVIEKYINQEIT
-802 ANEVSDLERYKK
+802 PSEVSNLKRYQNNK
-814 DIL
+814 L

>member
-1 MRKVKFI
+1 MRKVKFT

-15 YSLIKIN
+15 YTLIKTN
-22 ILKKDFL
+22 IFKKDFL

-37 LSLIFFYSFSISF
+37 LSLIFFYSFPISF
-50 KFYFSV
+50 KFYFSI
-56 LLGVWFFLILQYSID
+56 LLGVWFFLVLQYPIY

-80 IFFSIINSISF
+80 IFFSIINSISL
-91 YLVRYFQKKSF
+91 YLVRYLQKKFF

-110 VLYYFILFCIIL
+110 IVYYFILFCIIL

-129 SKTNLEN
+129 SNINLEN
-136 DGDLFVERKYDLEK
+136 TEDLFVERKYDLER
-150 LLNYLNYFSIIGING
+150 LLNYLNNFSIIGING
-165 EWGSGKSFLTDH
+165 EWGSGKSFLIDH

-191 NVDEIQTVILN
+191 NIDEIQTVILN
-202 ELDKLLKNQ
+202 EIDKLLKNQ

-221 KKILQQGKLFENIS
+221 KKIIQQGKLFENIS

-246 EAITGLRNNLRSIN
+246 DAITGLRNNLRSIN

-270 DRIENTT
+270 DRVENST
-277 VIKQILDISE
+277 VIKQILGISE
-287 KIAGNNIKI
+287 KISGDNIKI
-296 LYQFSETNL
+296 LYQFSEINL
-305 LKKGIERTYLEKY
+305 LEKGIDRAYLEKY

-335 YVLKQEI
+335 YVLEEKSN
-342 YKDSLLD
+342 KDFLLK
-349 EEDFKFLY
+349 EEDFTFLY
-357 LPVYLPHFN
+357 SPIYLPHFK
-366 NFNNLNRPLT
+366 NFDTLNRPLT
-376 SLKFELKNVTIRKT
+376 SMRFELTNVTIRKT
-390 QLFLNELNQVI
+390 QLFLTELNQVI
-401 NEKEIYKK
+401 TEKEIYKK

-422 FYYEAYKKISSGES
+422 FYYEAYKKIYPGES
-436 LLDTFTFLYQDKN
+436 ILDSFTFLYQDKK
-449 DTVLN
+449 DTILN
-454 WVAYCHNKGINI
+454 WVIYCHNEKINI
-466 LDLITTEDNK
+466 LDLMTIENNK

-512 NLNEQKDRIIWNL
+512 NLNEQKDRIIWSL
-525 IGNGK
+525 IANGK

-543 YNEVIDTSK
+543 YDEVINTPK
-552 TEWIKNFKNLWSNLF
+552 TEWIKNFENLWSNLF
-567 DGKYKD
+567 DRKYKD

-581 IFKMGIPGMISLFQ
+581 IFRMGIPSMISLFQ
-595 ANYVTGRTALQWK
+595 ANYVIGRSSSQWIN
-608 KLIDFYFLYNEYSK
+608 LIDFYFLYNK
-622 DFDTITPR
+622 NLDTITPE

-639 LSDRNFYLY
+639 LSDRNSYLY

-684 CDTYDIW
+684 CDTHDIW

-699 YIDVKTIEKN
+699 YIDTKTIEKF
-709 VFLPLR
+709 VFSPLKKTL
-715 KKLEDLHKN
+715 KKLLSNVKL
-724 ISIKIIQ
+724 KIVQ
-731 NDIEMLIKFL
+731 KDIEIIIKFL

-749 TNNKFEKPDIH
+749 TNDNFEKPDIH
-760 FNSKATVRSFNQ
+760 FESKVTVRSFNQ
-772 KMVDKL
+772 EIVDKL

-789 KEVIKKYRNQEIT
+789 KEVIEKYINQEIT
-802 ANEVSDLERYKK
+802 PSEVSNLERYQNNK
-814 DIL
+814 L

>member
-1 MRKVKFI
+1 M
-8 LLSIKNI
+8 
-15 YSLIKIN
+15 
-22 ILKKDFL
+22 
-29 INILWIFL
+29 
-37 LSLIFFYSFSISF
+37 
-50 KFYFSV
+50 
-56 LLGVWFFLILQYSID
+56 
-71 KNENWYIQF
+71 
-80 IFFSIINSISF
+80 
-91 YLVRYFQKKSF
+91 
-102 LILSIKIL
+102 
-110 VLYYFILFCIIL
+110 
-122 FKSVYYT
+122 YYT
-129 SKTNLEN
+129 SNINLEN
-136 DGDLFVERKYDLEK
+136 AEDLFVERKYDLER
-150 LLNYLNYFSIIGING
+150 LLNYLNNFSIIGING
-165 EWGSGKSFLTDH
+165 EWGSGKSFLIDH

-191 NVDEIQTVILN
+191 NIDEIQTVILN

-270 DRIENTT
+270 DRVENTT

-305 LKKGIERTYLEKY
+305 FEKGIERTYLEKY

-342 YKDSLLD
+342 YQDFLLNK
-349 EEDFKFLY
+349 EDFNFLY

-366 NFNNLNRPLT
+366 NINRPLT
-376 SLKFELKNVTIRKT
+376 SMRFELKNISIRKT

-415 LFFLLKH
+415 IFFLLKH
-422 FYYEAYKKISSGES
+422 FYYDAYKKLSSGES
-436 LLDTFTFLYQDKN
+436 ILDTFTFLYQDKN
-449 DTVLN
+449 DTILN
-454 WVAYCHNKGINI
+454 WFVYCQNEGISI
-466 LDLITTEDNK
+466 LDLMTTEDNK

-500 FVNEARNNLKNK
+500 FINEARNNLKNK

-536 EKFVNSF
+536 EKFINTF
-543 YNEVIDTSK
+543 YNEVINTPK
-552 TEWIKNFKNLWSNLF
+552 TEWINNFNKLYNNLYN
-567 DGKYKD
+567 GKYKD
-573 MEKRDNNT
+573 TEKRDNYS
-581 IFKMGIPGMISLFQ
+581 IFRLGISRMVSLFQ
-595 ANYVTGRTALQWK
+595 ANYIIGRTGSQWIN
-608 KLIDFYFLYNEYSK
+608 LIDFYFLYNK
-622 DFDTITPR
+622 NLDTITPE

-639 LSDRNFYLY
+639 LSDRNSYLY

-667 YKRFLLEYLSMF
+667 YKRFLLEYLSML

-684 CDTYDIW
+684 CDTHDIW

-699 YIDVKTIEKN
+699 YIDTKTIEKF
-709 VFLPLR
+709 VFSPLK
-715 KKLEDLHKN
+715 KKLKKLLSNVKL
-724 ISIKIIQ
+724 KIVQ
-731 NDIEMLIKFL
+731 KDIEIIIKFL
-741 DKNIELIN
+741 DKNIEIIN
-749 TNNKFEKPDIH
+749 TPDEFTKPALFSNVNWRIK
-760 FNSKATVRSFNQ
+760 STNQ
-772 KMVDKL
+772 EMVDKL
-778 NQSKLNEKDFE
+778 NSSTLNDKEFE
-789 KEVIKKYRNQEIT
+789 KEVIKKYQNQELVPY
-802 ANEVSDLERYKK
+802 EVAELERFQNNK
-814 DIL
+814 L

>member
-1 MRKVKFI
+1 MRKVKFT

-15 YSLIKIN
+15 YTLIKTN
-22 ILKKDFL
+22 IFKKDFL

-37 LSLIFFYSFSISF
+37 LSLIFFYSFPISF
-50 KFYFSV
+50 KFYFSI
-56 LLGVWFFLILQYSID
+56 LLGVWFFLVLQYPIY

-80 IFFSIINSISF
+80 IFFSIINSISL
-91 YLVRYFQKKSF
+91 YLVRYLQKKFF

-110 VLYYFILFCIIL
+110 IVYYSILFCIIL
-122 FKSVYYT
+122 FKSIYYT
-129 SKTNLEN
+129 SNINLEN
-136 DGDLFVERKYDLEK
+136 TEDLFVERKYDLER
-150 LLNYLNYFSIIGING
+150 LLNYLNNFSIIGING
-165 EWGSGKSFLTDH
+165 EWGSGKSFLIDH

-191 NVDEIQTVILN
+191 NIDEIQTVILN
-202 ELDKLLKNQ
+202 EIDKLLKNQ

-221 KKILQQGKLFENIS
+221 KKIIQQGKLFENIS

-246 EAITGLRNNLRSIN
+246 DAITGLRNNLRSIN

-270 DRIENTT
+270 DRVENST
-277 VIKQILDISE
+277 VIKQILGISE

-296 LYQFSETNL
+296 LYQFSETSL
-305 LKKGIERTYLEKY
+305 LEKGIDRAYLEKY

-330 KSTLS
+330 RSTLS
-335 YVLKQEI
+335 YVLEEKSN
-342 YKDSLLD
+342 KDFLLK
-349 EEDFKFLY
+349 EEDFTFLY
-357 LPVYLPHFN
+357 SPIYLPHFK
-366 NFNNLNRPLT
+366 NFDNLNRPLT
-376 SLKFELKNVTIRKT
+376 SMRFELTNVTIRKT
-390 QLFLNELNQVI
+390 QLFLTEFNQVI
-401 NEKEIYKK
+401 TEKEIYKK

-422 FYYEAYKKISSGES
+422 FYYEAYKKIYPGES
-436 LLDTFTFLYQDKN
+436 ILDSFTFLYQDKK
-449 DTVLN
+449 DTILN
-454 WVAYCHNKGINI
+454 WVIYCHNEKINI
-466 LDLITTEDNK
+466 LDLMTIENNK

-512 NLNEQKDRIIWNL
+512 NLNEQKDRIIWSL
-525 IGNGK
+525 IANGK

-543 YNEVIDTSK
+543 YDEVINTPK
-552 TEWIKNFKNLWSNLF
+552 TEWIKNFENLWSNLF
-567 DGKYKD
+567 DRKYKD

-581 IFKMGIPGMISLFQ
+581 IFRMGIPSMISLFQ
-595 ANYVTGRTALQWK
+595 ANYVIGRTVSQWIN
-608 KLIDFYFLYNEYSK
+608 LIDFYFLYNK
-622 DFDTITPR
+622 NLDTITPE

-639 LSDRNFYLY
+639 LSDRNSYLY

-684 CDTYDIW
+684 CDTHDIW

-699 YIDVKTIEKN
+699 YIDTKTIEKF
-709 VFLPLR
+709 VFSPLK
-715 KKLEDLHKN
+715 KKLKKLLSNVKL
-724 ISIKIIQ
+724 KIVQ
-731 NDIEMLIKFL
+731 KDIEIIIKFL

-749 TNNKFEKPDIH
+749 TNDNFEKPDIH
-760 FNSKATVRSFNQ
+760 FESKVTVRSFNQ
-772 KMVDKL
+772 EIVDKL
-778 NQSKLNEKDFE
+778 NSSTLNDEEFE
-789 KEVIKKYRNQEIT
+789 KEVIKKYINQELVPY
-802 ANEVSDLERYKK
+802 EVAELERFQNNK
-814 DIL
+814 L

>member
-1 MRKVKFI
+1 MRKVKFT

-15 YSLIKIN
+15 YTLIKTN
-22 ILKKDFL
+22 IFKKDFL

-37 LSLIFFYSFSISF
+37 LSLIFFYSFPISF
-50 KFYFSV
+50 KFYFSI
-56 LLGVWFFLILQYSID
+56 LLGVWFFLVLQYPIY

-80 IFFSIINSISF
+80 IFFSIINSISL
-91 YLVRYFQKKSF
+91 YLVRYLQKKFF

-110 VLYYFILFCIIL
+110 IVYYFILFCIIL

-129 SKTNLEN
+129 SNINLEN
-136 DGDLFVERKYDLEK
+136 TEDLFVERKYDLER
-150 LLNYLNYFSIIGING
+150 LLNYLNNFSIIGING
-165 EWGSGKSFLTDH
+165 EWGSGKSFLIDH

-191 NVDEIQTVILN
+191 NIDEIQTVILN
-202 ELDKLLKNQ
+202 EIDKLLKNQ

-221 KKILQQGKLFENIS
+221 KKIIQQGKLFENIS

-246 EAITGLRNNLRSIN
+246 DAITGLRNNLRSIN

-270 DRIENTT
+270 DRVENST
-277 VIKQILDISE
+277 VIKQILGISE

-296 LYQFSETNL
+296 LYQFSETSL
-305 LKKGIERTYLEKY
+305 LEKGIDRAYLEKY

-330 KSTLS
+330 RSTLS
-335 YVLKQEI
+335 YVLEEKSN
-342 YKDSLLD
+342 KDFLLK
-349 EEDFKFLY
+349 EEDFTFLY
-357 LPVYLPHFN
+357 SPISLPHFK
-366 NFNNLNRPLT
+366 NFDNLNRPLT
-376 SLKFELKNVTIRKT
+376 SMRFELTNVTIRKT
-390 QLFLNELNQVI
+390 QLFLTELNQVI
-401 NEKEIYKK
+401 TEKEIYKK

-422 FYYEAYKKISSGES
+422 FYYEAYKKIYPGES
-436 LLDTFTFLYQDKN
+436 ILDSFTFLYQDKK
-449 DTVLN
+449 DTILN
-454 WVAYCHNKGINI
+454 WVIYCHNEKINI
-466 LDLITTEDNK
+466 LDLMTIENNK
-476 LSAFI
+476 LSTFI

-525 IGNGK
+525 IANGK

-536 EKFVNSF
+536 EKFINTF
-543 YNEVIDTSK
+543 YNEVIDTPK
-552 TEWIKNFKNLWSNLF
+552 TEWINNFNKLYNNLYN
-567 DGKYKD
+567 GKYKD
-573 MEKRDNNT
+573 TEKRDNYS
-581 IFKMGIPGMISLFQ
+581 IFRLGISRMVSLFQ
-595 ANYVTGRTALQWK
+595 ANYIIGRTGSQWIN
-608 KLIDFYFLYNEYSK
+608 LIDFYFLYNK
-622 DFDTITPR
+622 NLDTITPE

-639 LSDRNFYLY
+639 LSDRNSYLY

-684 CDTYDIW
+684 CDTHDIW

-699 YIDVKTIEKN
+699 YIDTKTIEKF
-709 VFLPLR
+709 VFSPLK
-715 KKLEDLHKN
+715 KKLKKLLSNVKL
-724 ISIKIIQ
+724 KIVQ
-731 NDIEMLIKFL
+731 KDIEIIIKFL

-749 TNNKFEKPDIH
+749 TNDNFEKPDIH
-760 FNSKATVRSFNQ
+760 FESKVTVRSFNQ
-772 KMVDKL
+772 EIVDKL

-789 KEVIKKYRNQEIT
+789 KEVIEKYINQEIT
-802 ANEVSDLERYKK
+802 PSEVSNLERYQNNK
-814 DIL
+814 L

>member
-1 MRKVKFI
+1 MRKVKFT

-22 ILKKDFL
+22 IFKKDFL

-50 KFYFSV
+50 KFYFSI
-56 LLGVWFFLILQYSID
+56 LLGVWIFLTLQYPID

-91 YLVRYFQKKSF
+91 YLVRYFQKKNF

-110 VLYYFILFCIIL
+110 ITYYLILFCIIL
-122 FKSVYYT
+122 FKCVYYT

-136 DGDLFVERKYDLEK
+136 DGDLFVERKYDLER

-246 EAITGLRNNLRSIN
+246 EAITGLHNNLKSIN
-260 KPVVIVYEDL
+260 KPIVIVYEDL
-270 DRIENTT
+270 DRVENTT
-277 VIKQILDISE
+277 VIKQILGISE
-287 KIAGNNIKI
+287 KIAGDNIKI

-305 LKKGIERTYLEKY
+305 LDKGIERTYLEKY

-357 LPVYLPHFN
+357 LPVYLPHFD

-376 SLKFELKNVTIRKT
+376 SIKFELKNVTIRKT

-401 NEKEIYKK
+401 NEKGIYKK

-454 WVAYCHNKGINI
+454 WVAYCHNEGINI
-466 LDLITTEDNK
+466 LDLMTTEDNK

-552 TEWIKNFKNLWSNLF
+552 TEWIKNFNKLWGDLYNR
-567 DGKYKD
+567 KYKD
-573 MEKRDNNT
+573 MEKRDNYS
-581 IFKMGIPGMISLFQ
+581 IFRLGISSMVSLFQ
-595 ANYVTGRTALQWK
+595 ANYVIGRTGSQWI
-608 KLIDFYFLYNEYSK
+608 KLIDFYFLYNK
-622 DFDTITPR
+622 NLDMITPE
-630 LIECLCYCE
+630 LIECLYYCE
-639 LSDRNFYLY
+639 LSDRNSYLY

-653 NNLKITKNLNSHKS
+653 NNLKITKNLNLHKS
-667 YKRFLLEYLSMF
+667 YKKFLLEYLSMF

-684 CDTYDIW
+684 CDTYDTW
-691 DLRDKSKE
+691 DLREQSKE

-709 VFLPLR
+709 VFLPLK
-715 KKLEDLHKN
+715 KKLENLFSN
-724 ISIKIIQ
+724 VQIKIVQ
-731 NDIEMLIKFL
+731 KDIEILIKFL
-741 DKNIELIN
+741 DKNIELVN
-749 TNNKFEKPDIH
+749 TPNEFNKPALFS
-760 FNSKATVRSFNQ
+760 NANWSMRSTNQ
-772 KMVDKL
+772 EMVDKL

-789 KEVIKKYRNQEIT
+789 KEVIEKYMNQEIT
-802 ANEVSDLERYKK
+802 ASEVSDLERYKK

>member
-1 MRKVKFI
+1 LRKVKFT

-22 ILKKDFL
+22 IFKKDFL

-50 KFYFSV
+50 KFYFSI
-56 LLGVWFFLILQYSID
+56 LLGVWIFLTLQYPID

-91 YLVRYFQKKSF
+91 YLVRYFQKKNF

-110 VLYYFILFCIIL
+110 ITYYLILFCIIL
-122 FKSVYYT
+122 FKCVYYT

-136 DGDLFVERKYDLEK
+136 DGDLFVERKYDLER

-246 EAITGLRNNLRSIN
+246 EAITGLHNNLKSIN
-260 KPVVIVYEDL
+260 KPIVIVYEDL
-270 DRIENTT
+270 DRVENTT
-277 VIKQILDISE
+277 VIKQILGISE
-287 KIAGNNIKI
+287 KIAGDNIKI

-305 LKKGIERTYLEKY
+305 LDKGIERTYLEKY
-318 IPFILNLTDIPF
+318 IPFIFNLTDIPF
-330 KSTLS
+330 ESTLS

-342 YKDSLLD
+342 YKDSLFD

-357 LPVYLPHFN
+357 LPVHLPHFN

-376 SLKFELKNVTIRKT
+376 SIKFELKNATIRKT

-454 WVAYCHNKGINI
+454 WIAYCHNEGINI

-481 ISIFEYNCDIETIN
+481 ISIFEYNCDIETIGD
-495 NDFED
+495 DFED
-500 FVNEARNNLKNK
+500 FINESRNNIKNK
-512 NLNEQKDRIIWNL
+512 NLNEEKDRIIWSL
-525 IGNGK
+525 IANGK

-536 EKFVNSF
+536 EKFINRF
-543 YNEVIDTSK
+543 YTEVIDTPK
-552 TEWIKNFKNLWSNLF
+552 TEWIKNFNKLWGDLYNR
-567 DGKYKD
+567 KYKD
-573 MEKRDNNT
+573 MEKRDNYS
-581 IFKMGIPGMISLFQ
+581 IFRLGISSMVSLFQ
-595 ANYVTGRTALQWK
+595 ANYVIGRTGSQWI
-608 KLIDFYFLYNEYSK
+608 KLIDFYFLYNK
-622 DFDTITPR
+622 NLDMITPE
-630 LIECLCYCE
+630 LIECLYYCE
-639 LSDRNFYLY
+639 LSDRNSYLY

-653 NNLKITKNLNSHKS
+653 NNLKITKNLNLHKS
-667 YKRFLLEYLSMF
+667 YKKFLLEYLSMF

-684 CDTYDIW
+684 CDTYDTW
-691 DLRDKSKE
+691 DLREQSKE

-709 VFLPLR
+709 VFLPLK
-715 KKLEDLHKN
+715 KKLENLFSN
-724 ISIKIIQ
+724 VQIKIVQ
-731 NDIEMLIKFL
+731 KDIEILIKFL
-741 DKNIELIN
+741 DKNIELVN
-749 TNNKFEKPDIH
+749 TPNEFNKPALFS
-760 FNSKATVRSFNQ
+760 NANWSMRSTNQ
-772 KMVDKL
+772 EMVDKL

-789 KEVIKKYRNQEIT
+789 KEVIEKYMNQEIT
-802 ANEVSDLERYKK
+802 ASEVSDLERYKK

>member
-1 MRKVKFI
+1 MKKVKFT

-15 YSLIKIN
+15 YTLIKTN
-22 ILKKDFL
+22 IFKKDFL

-37 LSLIFFYSFSISF
+37 LSLIFFYSFPISF
-50 KFYFSV
+50 KFYFSI
-56 LLGVWFFLILQYSID
+56 LLGVWFFLVLQYPIY

-80 IFFSIINSISF
+80 IFFSIINSISL
-91 YLVRYFQKKSF
+91 YLVRYLQKKIF

-110 VLYYFILFCIIL
+110 IVYYFILFSIIL

-129 SKTNLEN
+129 SNINLEN
-136 DGDLFVERKYDLEK
+136 TEDLFVERKYDLER
-150 LLNYLNYFSIIGING
+150 LLNYLNNFSIIGING
-165 EWGSGKSFLTDH
+165 EWGSGKSFLIDH

-191 NVDEIQTVILN
+191 NIDEIQTVILN
-202 ELDKLLKNQ
+202 EIDKLLKNQ

-221 KKILQQGKLFENIS
+221 KKIIQQGKLFENIS

-246 EAITGLRNNLRSIN
+246 DAITGLRNNLRSIN
-260 KPVVIVYEDL
+260 KTVVIVYEDL
-270 DRIENTT
+270 DRVENSTI
-277 VIKQILDISE
+277 IKQILGISE

-296 LYQFSETNL
+296 LYQFSETSL
-305 LKKGIERTYLEKY
+305 LEKGIDRAYLEKY

-330 KSTLS
+330 RSTLS
-335 YVLKQEI
+335 YVLKEKFNENFLLKEI
-342 YKDSLLD
+342 
-349 EEDFKFLY
+349 DFSFLY
-357 LPVYLPHFN
+357 SPIYFPYFK
-366 NFNNLNRPLT
+366 NFDNLNRP
-376 SLKFELKNVTIRKT
+376 SFNIGRELKNISIRKT

-415 LFFLLKH
+415 IFFLLKH
-422 FYYEAYKKISSGES
+422 FYYDAYKKLSSGES
-436 LLDTFTFLYQDKN
+436 ILDTFTFLYQDKN
-449 DTVLN
+449 DTILN
-454 WVAYCHNKGINI
+454 WFVYCQNEGISI
-466 LDLITTEDNK
+466 LDLMTTEDNK

-500 FVNEARNNLKNK
+500 FINEARNNLKNK

-536 EKFVNSF
+536 EKFIDTF
-543 YNEVIDTSK
+543 YNEVINTPK
-552 TEWIKNFKNLWSNLF
+552 TKWFQNFNNFTENLF
-567 DGKYKD
+567 NRKYKG

-581 IFKMGIPGMISLFQ
+581 IFRMGIPIMVSLFQ
-595 ANYVTGRTALQWK
+595 ANYVTGRTALEWK
-608 KLIDFYFLYNEYSK
+608 NLIDFYFLYNDYSK
-622 DFDTITPR
+622 DLDTITPR

-639 LSDRNFYLY
+639 LSDRSFYLY
-648 IINKF
+648 VINKF
-653 NNLKITKNLNSHKS
+653 NNLKVTKNLNSHKS

-684 CDTYDIW
+684 CDTHATS
-691 DLRDKSKE
+691 DLRDESKE
-699 YIDVKTIEKN
+699 YIDINSIEKN

-724 ISIKIIQ
+724 IPMEIIQ
-731 NDIEMLIKFL
+731 NDIEILIKFL

-749 TNNKFEKPDIH
+749 TNDNFEKPDIH
-760 FNSKATVRSFNQ
+760 FESKVTVRSFNQ
-772 KMVDKL
+772 EIVDKL

-789 KEVIKKYRNQEIT
+789 KEVIEKYINQEIT
-802 ANEVSDLERYKK
+802 PSEVSNLKRYQNNK
-814 DIL
+814 L

>member
-1 MRKVKFI
+1 MRKVKFT

-22 ILKKDFL
+22 IFKKDFL

-50 KFYFSV
+50 KFYFSI
-56 LLGVWFFLILQYSID
+56 LLGVWLFLILQYPID

-91 YLVRYFQKKSF
+91 YLVRYFQKKIF

-110 VLYYFILFCIIL
+110 ITYYLILFCTIL
-122 FKSVYYT
+122 FKCVYYT

-136 DGDLFVERKYDLEK
+136 DGDLFVEHKYDLER
-150 LLNYLNYFSIIGING
+150 LLNYLNNFSIIGING
-165 EWGSGKSFLTDH
+165 EWGSGKSFLTNH
-177 LKNFILIKI
+177 LKNFTLIKI

-246 EAITGLRNNLRSIN
+246 EAITGLHNNLRSIN

-270 DRIENTT
+270 DRVENTT

-287 KIAGNNIKI
+287 KIAGDNVKI

-305 LKKGIERTYLEKY
+305 LDKGIERTYLEKY

-376 SLKFELKNVTIRKT
+376 SIKFELKNVTIRKT

-401 NEKEIYKK
+401 NEKGIYKK

-436 LLDTFTFLYQDKN
+436 LLDTFTFLYQGKN
-449 DTVLN
+449 DTILN
-454 WVAYCHNKGINI
+454 WVAYCHNEGINI

-481 ISIFEYNCDIETIN
+481 ISIFKYNCDIETIG

-500 FVNEARNNLKNK
+500 FINESRNNIKNK
-512 NLNEQKDRIIWNL
+512 NLNEEKDRIIWSL
-525 IGNGK
+525 IANGK

-536 EKFVNSF
+536 EKFINRF
-543 YNEVIDTSK
+543 YSEVIDIPK
-552 TEWIKNFKNLWSNLF
+552 TEWIKNFNKLWGDLYNR
-567 DGKYKD
+567 KYKD
-573 MEKRDNNT
+573 MEKRDNYS
-581 IFKMGIPGMISLFQ
+581 IFRLGISSMVSLFQ
-595 ANYVTGRTALQWK
+595 ANYVIGRTGSQWIN
-608 KLIDFYFLYNEYSK
+608 LIDFYFLYNK
-622 DFDTITPR
+622 NLDMITPE
-630 LIECLCYCE
+630 LIECLYYCE
-639 LSDRNFYLY
+639 LSDRNSYLY

-691 DLRDKSKE
+691 DLRDNSKE
-699 YIDVKTIEKN
+699 YINVKTIEKN

-724 ISIKIIQ
+724 IPMKIIQ
-731 NDIEMLIKFL
+731 NDIEILIKFL
-741 DKNIELIN
+741 DKNIELVN
-749 TNNKFEKPDIH
+749 TSDNFEKPDIH
-760 FNSKATVRSFNQ
+760 FDSKVTVRSCNQ
-772 KMVDKL
+772 EIVDKL
-778 NQSKLNEKDFE
+778 NSLTLNDEEFE
-789 KEVIKKYRNQEIT
+789 KEVIKKYQNQELVPY
-802 ANEVSDLERYKK
+802 EVAELERFQKNK
-814 DIL
+814 A

>member
-1 MRKVKFI
+1 MRKVKFT

-15 YSLIKIN
+15 YTLIKAN
-22 ILKKDFL
+22 IFKKDFL

-50 KFYFSV
+50 KFYFSI
-56 LLGVWFFLILQYSID
+56 LLGVWIFLTLQYPID

-91 YLVRYFQKKSF
+91 YLVRYFQKKNF

-110 VLYYFILFCIIL
+110 ITYYLILFCIIL
-122 FKSVYYT
+122 FKCVYYT

-136 DGDLFVERKYDLEK
+136 DGDLFVERKYDLER

-246 EAITGLRNNLRSIN
+246 EAITGLHNNLKSIN
-260 KPVVIVYEDL
+260 KPIVIVYEDL
-270 DRIENTT
+270 DRVENTT
-277 VIKQILDISE
+277 VIKQILGISE
-287 KIAGNNIKI
+287 KIAGDNIKI

-305 LKKGIERTYLEKY
+305 LDKGIERTYLEKY

-357 LPVYLPHFN
+357 LPVYLPHFD

-376 SLKFELKNVTIRKT
+376 SIKFELKNVTIRKT

-454 WVAYCHNKGINI
+454 WVAYCHNEGINI
-466 LDLITTEDNK
+466 LDLMTTEDNK

-552 TEWIKNFKNLWSNLF
+552 TEWIKNFNKLWGDLYNR
-567 DGKYKD
+567 KYKD
-573 MEKRDNNT
+573 MEKRDNYS
-581 IFKMGIPGMISLFQ
+581 IFRLGISSMVSLFQ
-595 ANYVTGRTALQWK
+595 ANYVIGRTGSQWI
-608 KLIDFYFLYNEYSK
+608 KLIDFYFLYNK
-622 DFDTITPR
+622 NLDMITPE
-630 LIECLCYCE
+630 LIECLYYCE
-639 LSDRNFYLY
+639 LSDRNSYLY

-653 NNLKITKNLNSHKS
+653 NNLKITKNLNLHKS
-667 YKRFLLEYLSMF
+667 YKKFLLEYLSMF

-684 CDTYDIW
+684 CDTYDTW
-691 DLRDKSKE
+691 DLREQSKE

-709 VFLPLR
+709 VFLPLK
-715 KKLEDLHKN
+715 KKLENLFSN
-724 ISIKIIQ
+724 VQIKIVQ
-731 NDIEMLIKFL
+731 KDIEILIKFL
-741 DKNIELIN
+741 DKNIELVN
-749 TNNKFEKPDIH
+749 TPNEFNKPALFS
-760 FNSKATVRSFNQ
+760 NANWSMRSTNQ
-772 KMVDKL
+772 EMVDKL

-789 KEVIKKYRNQEIT
+789 KEVIEKYMNQEIT
-802 ANEVSDLERYKK
+802 ASEVSDLERYKK